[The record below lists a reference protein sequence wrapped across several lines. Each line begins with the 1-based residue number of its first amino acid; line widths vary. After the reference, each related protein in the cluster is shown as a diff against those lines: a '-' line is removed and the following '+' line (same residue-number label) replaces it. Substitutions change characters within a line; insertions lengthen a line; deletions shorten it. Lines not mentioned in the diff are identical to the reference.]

1 MGEGG
6 RVTRR
11 VENNQFPAHRADEM
25 MRRAIGLT
33 VGTMPHPNPRVG
45 AIVLAP
51 DGEVV
56 SERAHLRAGTVHAEA
71 AALADAVPRANGST
85 VVVTLEPCAHHG
97 KTPPCVDAIIEAG
110 VARVIVGTLDPD
122 PRVAGR
128 GIALLREAG
137 IEVLTGI
144 EETAVRA
151 NDSAY
156 YRHRSTGLPFVTL
169 KSALTLDGQAAAADH
184 TSRWITGPEAREDG
198 HRLRAESGAVMVG
211 AGTVISD
218 NPRLDVRIDGYEGR
232 QPRPVIVAGRRP
244 IPADAALLTR
254 DPIVFTSGSD
264 QPGLGDIEQVAAP
277 GPDGVDLT
285 AAIKHLGREGVVA
298 LLIEGGPTIAGAALR
313 AGLVDRIILHYGAK
327 LGVGR
332 GLPAFTG
339 MFRTITDAQAVTIK
353 QVTTVGSD
361 IRVEATI
368 EREM

>member
-1 MGEGG
+1 M
-6 RVTRR
+6 TRH
-11 VENNQFPAHRADEM
+11 VENNLFPAHHADEM

-56 SERAHLRAGTVHAEA
+56 SERAHVGAGTVHAET
-71 AALADAVPRANGST
+71 AALADAGPRAIGST

-97 KTPPCVDAIIEAG
+97 NTPPCVDAIINAG
-110 VARVIVGTLDPD
+110 VARVVVGTLDPD

-151 NDSAY
+151 NDPAY
-156 YRHRSTGLPFVTL
+156 YHHRSTGLPFVTL

-244 IPADAALLTR
+244 IPLDAALLAR
-254 DPIVFTSGSD
+254 DPIVFTSGYD

-327 LGVGR
+327 LGVGA

-339 MFRTITDAQAVTIK
+339 MFRTIADAQAVTIR
-353 QVTTVGSD
+353 QVTAVGSD
-361 IRVEATI
+361 IRIEATI